1 MSKKTL
7 LSESQIRQFMKLAKL
22 EPLTPGFVEGLTE
35 NTEELEERGMMRMR
49 DEDEEMEEGM
59 RGMRRAE
66 DEEME
71 EGMRGMRRDEDEM
84 DEMRHARDEDEMD
97 EVRTGLGPDY
107 DLTRPKRGH
116 GRGTGAADGL
126 EEQEEMEEAAHEAP
140 ELDAADD
147 KMGMDAEMGA
157 PAADAGKMVS
167 VDDFLSALERALE
180 DAMGE
185 EVEIDSDEAAA
196 DEPADAMDAMDDEPA
211 DDMMEAKHED
221 DEKLDEGEHA
231 DKEDKLDE
239 GEHADKE
246 EKVDEALMES
256 ITKRVA
262 KRILMEAL
270 NAKK

>member
-7 LSESQIRQFMKLAKL
+7 LNESQIRSFMKLAKL
-22 EPLTPGFVEGLTE
+22 EPLTPGFVEGLTKNADDLDE
-35 NTEELEERGMMRMR
+35 GRGRKMRA
-49 DEDEEMEEGM
+49 EDAEMEEGRVSM
-59 RGMRRAE
+59 RAE
-66 DEEME
+66 DELDEQRPM
-71 EGMRGMRRDEDEM
+71 RDEDEM
-84 DEMRHARDEDEMD
+84 DEGHGNGKLELNGVDDGLGRKRDRAGMMEEEEVEDMAADAMDDAGDEM
-97 EVRTGLGPDY
+97 
-107 DLTRPKRGH
+107 
-116 GRGTGAADGL
+116 
-126 EEQEEMEEAAHEAP
+126 
-140 ELDAADD
+140 
-147 KMGMDAEMGA
+147 EMGA
-157 PAADAGKMVS
+157 ELEEPAADTGKMVS

-185 EVEIDSDEAAA
+185 EVEIDADDADEA

-221 DEKLDEGEHA
+221 DEKLEEA
-231 DKEDKLDE
+231 
-239 GEHADKE
+239 EHADKE

>member
-7 LSESQIRQFMKLAKL
+7 LNESQIRSFMKLAKL

-35 NTEELEERGMMRMR
+35 STDDLDEGRGKKMR
-49 DEDEEMEEGM
+49 DEDELEERMGGAM
-59 RGMRRAE
+59 M
-66 DEEME
+66 
-71 EGMRGMRRDEDEM
+71 RDEDEL
-84 DEMRHARDEDEMD
+84 DEMRGDKDEMD
-97 EVRTGLGPDY
+97 EVRADAAGGGLQDA
-107 DLTRPKRGH
+107 RRGH
-116 GRGTGAADGL
+116 GRGRGPADRL
-126 EEQEEMEEAAHEAP
+126 EEEAEDMAVDAMDDAGDEME
-140 ELDAADD
+140 
-147 KMGMDAEMGA
+147 MDAELEA

-185 EVEIDSDEAAA
+185 EVEIDADEVAD
-196 DEPADAMDAMDDEPA
+196 DEPADALDAADDEPA

-221 DEKLDEGEHA
+221 DEKLE
-231 DKEDKLDE
+231 E

-270 NAKK
+270 NVKK

>member
-7 LSESQIRQFMKLAKL
+7 LNESQIRSFMKLAKL
-22 EPLTPGFVEGLTE
+22 EPLTPGFVQGLTE
-35 NTEELEERGMMRMR
+35 NTKELEERGMMRMR
-49 DEDEEMEEGM
+49 DEDDDLDEG
-59 RGMRRAE
+59 
-66 DEEME
+66 
-71 EGMRGMRRDEDEM
+71 RGMRRDEDEM
-84 DEMRHARDEDEMD
+84 DEMRMRGEDDELD

-126 EEQEEMEEAAHEAP
+126 EEQEEMEV
-140 ELDAADD
+140 DAAEMEDAAGD
-147 KMGMDAEMGA
+147 EMEMDAEVEAPAEA

-185 EVEIDSDEAAA
+185 EVEIDSDEVVD
-196 DEPADAMDAMDDEPA
+196 DEPADAMDDEPA
-211 DDMMEAKHED
+211 DDLGD
-221 DEKLDEGEHA
+221 
-231 DKEDKLDE
+231 
-239 GEHADKE
+239 
-246 EKVDEALMES
+246 DEALMES

-270 NAKK
+270 SAKK

>member
-7 LSESQIRQFMKLAKL
+7 LNESQIRQFMKLAKL

-49 DEDEEMEEGM
+49 DEDDDLDEG
-59 RGMRRAE
+59 
-66 DEEME
+66 
-71 EGMRGMRRDEDEM
+71 RGMRRDEDEM
-84 DEMRHARDEDEMD
+84 DEMRMRGEDDELD
-97 EVRTGLGPDY
+97 EVRADAAGGGLQDA
-107 DLTRPKRGH
+107 RRGH
-116 GRGTGAADGL
+116 GRGRGPADRLEEEEEVEDMAADA
-126 EEQEEMEEAAHEAP
+126 MD
-140 ELDAADD
+140 DAGDEIE
-147 KMGMDAEMGA
+147 MDAELEAPAEA

-185 EVEIDSDEAAA
+185 EVEIDSDEVAD
-196 DEPADAMDAMDDEPA
+196 DEPADALDAADDEPA

-221 DEKLDEGEHA
+221 DEKLE
-231 DKEDKLDE
+231 E

-270 NAKK
+270 STKK

>member
-49 DEDEEMEEGM
+49 DEDDDLDEGRGMRRDEDEVEEGM

-66 DEEME
+66 DEV
-71 EGMRGMRRDEDEM
+71 
-84 DEMRHARDEDEMD
+84 DEMRMRGEDD
-97 EVRTGLGPDY
+97 EVDES
-107 DLTRPKRGH
+107 H
-116 GRGTGAADGL
+116 GRGRGEGAAGYGAPDQNTRL
-126 EEQEEMEEAAHEAP
+126 EEEEEDMAADAMDDAGDEME
-140 ELDAADD
+140 
-147 KMGMDAEMGA
+147 MDAELEAPAEA

-185 EVEIDSDEAAA
+185 EVEIDSDEVV
-196 DEPADAMDAMDDEPA
+196 DEEPADAMDAMDDEPEDA
-211 DDMMEAKHED
+211 DEMME
-221 DEKLDEGEHA
+221 EGEH
-231 DKEDKLDE
+231 
-239 GEHADKE
+239 GDKE
-246 EKVDEALMES
+246 EVDEALMES

-270 NAKK
+270 STKK

>member
-22 EPLTPGFVEGLTE
+22 EPMTPGFVEGLTE
-35 NTEELEERGMMRMR
+35 KKHADEDLEEGRGMRMRGEDDELEEG
-49 DEDEEMEEGM
+49 E
-59 RGMRRAE
+59 
-66 DEEME
+66 
-71 EGMRGMRRDEDEM
+71 MRRDEDEL
-84 DEMRHARDEDEMD
+84 DEMRHARDEDEVD
-97 EVRTGLGPDY
+97 ESHGNGKVELGGVDDGLGRRRDRAGIME
-107 DLTRPKRGH
+107 DEHAELEVD
-116 GRGTGAADGL
+116 AA
-126 EEQEEMEEAAHEAP
+126 EME
-140 ELDAADD
+140 DAASDELE
-147 KMGMDAEMGA
+147 MDAELEAPAEA

-180 DAMGE
+180 DAIGE
-185 EVEIDSDEAAA
+185 EVEIDADEVA
-196 DEPADAMDAMDDEPA
+196 DEEPADALDDEPA

-221 DEKLDEGEHA
+221 DEKLE
-231 DKEDKLDE
+231 E

-270 NAKK
+270 STKK

>member
-7 LSESQIRQFMKLAKL
+7 LNESQIRSFMKLAKL
-22 EPLTPGFVEGLTE
+22 EPLTPGFVQGLTE
-35 NTEELEERGMMRMR
+35 NTKELEERGMMRMR
-49 DEDEEMEEGM
+49 DEDDDLDEG
-59 RGMRRAE
+59 
-66 DEEME
+66 
-71 EGMRGMRRDEDEM
+71 RGMRRDEDEM
-84 DEMRHARDEDEMD
+84 DEMRMRGEDDELD

-126 EEQEEMEEAAHEAP
+126 EEQEEMEV
-140 ELDAADD
+140 DAAEMEDAAGD
-147 KMGMDAEMGA
+147 EMEMDAEVEAPAEA

-185 EVEIDSDEAAA
+185 EVEIDSDEVAD
-196 DEPADAMDAMDDEPA
+196 DEPADAMDDEPA
-211 DDMMEAKHED
+211 DDLGD
-221 DEKLDEGEHA
+221 
-231 DKEDKLDE
+231 
-239 GEHADKE
+239 
-246 EKVDEALMES
+246 DEALMES

-270 NAKK
+270 SAKK